1 MRQLVLPLA
10 LLLANDDS
18 APLSFLVPSNPK
30 KARHQSPPP
39 HPHQLPLTTKHMF

>member
-30 KARHQSPPP
+30 KARHQSHPPIP
-39 HPHQLPLTTKHMF
+39 TSYP